1 MTTSSRTAGHRL
13 HRASWLLATLAL
25 PWSSA
30 QAVLVDEVSSVCTD
44 SLGGIVLIEPSSNAG
59 LSSCH
64 FSMSNSEH
72 VASGAAAVQIKVADR
87 KVGVVSSANASLQLL
102 DTVGGMTVVQSAGH
116 AKLTDSFGAVAKD
129 AAGNAVTAGYM
140 DVDVL
145 ATGTMS
151 FSGSGEGLN
160 GSSSARIHYTFELQ
174 YGGTVAKSFQLTAPG
189 TQPLS
194 ARLSHRIEWFAGDKI
209 WLSMEVDAATNAFL
223 GGSGTADAKVDF
235 GNSLDWLGVRNV
247 TDLNGV
253 PVASYSMVSAD
264 SGVDW
269 GVYTP
274 AVPEPAS
281 WGLLLAGLG
290 LTLGVVRRQRRA

>member
-1 MTTSSRTAGHRL
+1 MRHSSPPPRRL
-13 HRASWLLATLAL
+13 QRSAWLLLTAVA
-25 PWSSA
+25 PWSAA
-30 QAVLVDEVSSVCTD
+30 QAELTDEVSSACTD

-59 LSSCH
+59 FSSCY

-72 VASGAAAVQIKVADR
+72 VASGAASVQLKVADR

-102 DTVGGMTVVQSAGH
+102 DAVGGMTVVQSAGR
-116 AKLTDSFGAVAKD
+116 AKLTDTFGAVAKD
-129 AAGNAVTAGYM
+129 AAGNAVAAGYM

-151 FSGSGEGLN
+151 FSGTGEGLS
-160 GSSSARIHYTFELQ
+160 GSSYARISYIFDLQ
-174 YGGTVAKSFQLTAPG
+174 YGGNVAKSFMLTSPG

-223 GGSGTADAKVDF
+223 FGNGTADAKVDF

-264 SGVDW
+264 SGIDW

-290 LTLGVVRRQRRA
+290 LTAAVARRQRRA